1 MYFEKSFIANRENL
15 RLMNEWVDHTASA
28 CKSVS
33 LIEKANVLIGVGEVL
48 QNCIRHGFEA
58 HNASGSVK
66 ITVSDLTIGLA
77 VTVTDDA
84 PVSNPTQW
92 HANKDASEGGHGLN
106 IIANSSS
113 GYSFYSS
120 GDENKAFLCFLDKR
134 IGLTKHESLF
144 AAKLIEA
151 RITSLT
157 LTDLVSSVKSQLPQN
172 ELAVLFDCAS
182 KIEALEERAEFVPA
196 YHNAEHF
203 REVFISCQYL
213 IDQGVVSDQWRMGFL
228 LAALLH
234 DYKHPGI
241 SAMKDVDGYSSI
253 EARSM
258 ALIINDF
265 PQLSSDKNLLSQ
277 LEVLILGTEDQTV
290 NKLQTADLTDSTE
303 LQMQH
308 LFNACDIASSI
319 IPFVGLDNTKRLVL
333 EEESTADPQAFFN
346 DFQATLAVRV
356 NGTPFEC
363 IYKKLI
369 SL

>member
-58 HNASGSVK
+58 HNASGTVK

-92 HANKDASEGGHGLN
+92 HANKDVSEGGHGLN

-113 GYSFYSS
+113 GYSFFSS
-120 GDENKAFLCFLDKR
+120 GDENKAFLCFLDER
-134 IGLTKHESLF
+134 MGLTKHESLF
-144 AAKLIEA
+144 VAKLIES
-151 RITSLT
+151 RIVSLK
-157 LTDLVSSVKSQLPQN
+157 LTDLVSTVKSQLPQN
-172 ELAVLFDCAS
+172 ELAVLFDCS
-182 KIEALEERAEFVPA
+182 LKIEALEERAEFVPA

-203 REVFISCQYL
+203 REVFISCLYL
-213 IDQGVVSDQWRMGFL
+213 IDLGKVDDQWRMAFL

-241 SAMKDVDGYSSI
+241 SAMKYVDGYSSI

-265 PQLSSDKNLLSQ
+265 PQLCSDEILLSQ

-319 IPFVGLDNTKRLVL
+319 IPFLGLANTKKIIIEGALRDEPEAL
-333 EEESTADPQAFFN
+333 FN
-346 DFQATLAVRV
+346 NFQSTLAKRI
-356 NGTPFEC
+356 NGTPFEATYKNF
-363 IYKKLI
+363 IY
-369 SL
+369 